1 MDELI
6 EENMGLVAKIVN
18 QFQPRN
24 HTERQD
30 LMDAGRIGLWKA
42 LKKFD
47 INSGNVI
54 STYAWRPIRW
64 SIIREIK
71 NHRYRHAPLHEVCES
86 VSIEKKDQ
94 LWECYTANITDEEKR
109 ILELR
114 MQGYKFREICA
125 ILDEPSSSL
134 KNKFYN
140 LINKLKKANCN
151 E

>member
-47 INSGNVI
+47 VNSGNVI

-71 NHRYRHAPLHEVCES
+71 NHRYRHASLHEVCES
-86 VSIEKKDQ
+86 ISMEKKDQ